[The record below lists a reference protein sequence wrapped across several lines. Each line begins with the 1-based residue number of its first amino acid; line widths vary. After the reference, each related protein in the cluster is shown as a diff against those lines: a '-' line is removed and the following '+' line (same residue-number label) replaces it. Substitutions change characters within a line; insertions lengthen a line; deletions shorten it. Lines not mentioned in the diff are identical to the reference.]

1 MRTLLALPL
10 IALLAACTT
19 TGAPPDPNRVRTT
32 DQVNKGSLVGAAS
45 SPLRDINLL
54 RTKIPQVLLDALAD
68 PYAKPYPM
76 SCKEI
81 TAVLIPLDEAL
92 GPDMDQPKPTKADRG
107 LIADSREFV
116 TDEAMREIVGAAQD
130 IIPYRGWVRKLTGA
144 ERHDKLVRSAV
155 TAGGIRRGYLKGI
168 GLAKG
173 CKPPAAPT
181 PYTGPPIKLRD
192 PSTPQYPARQ

>member
-1 MRTLLALPL
+1 MRTLLVLPL
-10 IALLAACTT
+10 IALLAACAS

-68 PYAKPYPM
+68 PYAKPWPM

-81 TAVLIPLDEAL
+81 AAQIGPLDEAL

-116 TDEAMREIVGAAQD
+116 TDEAMREMVGMAQD

-144 ERHDKLVRSAV
+144 ERHDKLVRSAI

-181 PYTGPPIKLRD
+181 PYVGPPIKLRD
-192 PSTPQYPARQ
+192 PSTPKYPIKK